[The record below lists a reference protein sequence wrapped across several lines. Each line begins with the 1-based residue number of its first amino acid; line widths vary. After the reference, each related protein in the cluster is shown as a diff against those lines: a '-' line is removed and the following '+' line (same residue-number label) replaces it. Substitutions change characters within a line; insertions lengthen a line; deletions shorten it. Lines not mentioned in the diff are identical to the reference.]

1 VTIRA
6 RLFLLVGSTVAATA
20 ALVTWTVSNAA
31 GRAFESFD
39 RQRSAMLIAQFQR
52 EFTQQGE
59 EIARGVD
66 RLVASEGFQRLAV
79 ELGRHQGEFGVFV
92 NEAPQ
97 LASAYNLNVL
107 DLVATDGTLIS
118 SAEWPARFGYQHPLA
133 ARVTGGDAGPVFQ
146 RVDLPHESMLA
157 IVVIRR
163 VNAGPRPVHI
173 VGGRLIDQ
181 RFFLSFTLPDGVRA
195 MLYRNFEPELGSNGL
210 ISASGVTSLST
221 SLARLVSDVR
231 QSGRE
236 TLATVASPEL
246 ETVDAIP
253 LFGADHGVLGVLLVA
268 ASNREAAALL
278 GRMRVSGLAFGAAGV
293 LLGLLS
299 SYLLA
304 RRVTRPVESLAV
316 AAQEIAAGR
325 WEARTD
331 DVHASGEI
339 GALARAFDTMARE
352 LSHQRERLI
361 QAERVAAWRELA
373 RRLAHELKNP
383 LFPLRLTIDNLRRA
397 KNLPS
402 AEFNEVFDE
411 SLATMSDGLANLNT
425 IVGRFSDFAR
435 MPAPELGPVT
445 PNAVIERVVRLFQA
459 QMDTTSPS
467 PIRVSLDL
475 DPASPVI
482 RADEEQLA
490 RVMQNLVLNAI
501 DAMPDGGTL
510 GISTRTNGS
519 TFTIDVCDT
528 GGGLTNEER
537 QRLFTPYYTT
547 KQHGTGLGLAIVQ
560 SVVSDHG
567 GKVWVDSAPGRG
579 TTIHLAFQK

>member
-1 VTIRA
+1 
-6 RLFLLVGSTVAATA
+6 
-20 ALVTWTVSNAA
+20 
-31 GRAFESFD
+31 
-39 RQRSAMLIAQFQR
+39 
-52 EFTQQGE
+52 
-59 EIARGVD
+59 
-66 RLVASEGFQRLAV
+66 
-79 ELGRHQGEFGVFV
+79 
-92 NEAPQ
+92 
-97 LASAYNLNVL
+97 
-107 DLVATDGTLIS
+107 
-118 SAEWPARFGYQHPLA
+118 
-133 ARVTGGDAGPVFQ
+133 VTGGDGGPVFQ

-157 IVVIRR
+157 IVVVRR
-163 VNAGPRPVHI
+163 VNAGARPVRL
-173 VGGRLIDQ
+173 VAGRLIDQ
-181 RFFLSFTLPDGVRA
+181 RFLVSFTLPDGVRA
-195 MLYRNFEPELGSNGL
+195 MLYRNFDPELGSNRL
-210 ISASGVTSLST
+210 ISTSGVISLST
-221 SLARLVSDVR
+221 SLEPLVSEVR
-231 QSGRE
+231 RSGRE

-253 LFGADHGVLGVLLVA
+253 LFGADHAVLGVLLVA

-278 GRMRVSGLAFGAAGV
+278 GRMHVSGIAFGAAGV

-325 WEARTD
+325 WDVRTD
-331 DVHASGEI
+331 DVRASGEI
-339 GALARAFDTMARE
+339 GALARAFDMMSRE

-383 LFPLRLTIDNLRRA
+383 LFPLRLTIDNLRKA
-397 KNLPS
+397 KSLPP

-435 MPAPELGPVT
+435 MPSPELGPVS
-445 PNAVIERVVRLFQA
+445 PNVVIERVVRLFQL
-459 QMDTTSPS
+459 QMETTSPS

-475 DPASPVI
+475 DSASPVI

-510 GISTRTNGS
+510 TIRTRLNGA
-519 TFTIDVCDT
+519 TFAIDVCDT

-560 SVVSDHG
+560 SVVSDHC

-579 TTIHLAFQK
+579 TTIHLAFQG